1 MADITDYLE
10 ALTMGSNATTITGKP
25 ADGFVAGGFAAFVQA
40 LTGKLPTLVTLPN
53 KKAKIILD
61 EKQTV
66 IMRKWLDTQMWT
78 AIKRPEQ
85 SLTLEMNPVVVPWAL
100 KYIVPAALLCVVAG
114 WLGHYYLA
122 R

>member
-1 MADITDYLE
+1 MADIGDYIQ
-10 ALTMGSNATTITGKP
+10 ALTIGTEATEITGKA

-40 LTGKLPTLVTLPN
+40 LTGKLPTLVTLPDR
-53 KKAKIILD
+53 KAKIILSG
-61 EKQTV
+61 EQVLK
-66 IMRKWLDTQMWT
+66 MRKWLDSQMWA
-78 AIKRPEQ
+78 AIKKPEQ
-85 SLTLEMNPVVVPWAL
+85 SLTLEMNPVIVPWAL

>member
-100 KYIVPAALLCVVAG
+100 KYAIPAALVFVVLG
-114 WLGHYYLA
+114 WVGHYYLA

>member
-1 MADITDYLE
+1 MADIGDYIQ
-10 ALTMGSNATTITGKP
+10 ALTMGTNATEITGKA
-25 ADGFVAGGFAAFVQA
+25 ADGFVAGGFAAFIQSI
-40 LTGKLPTLVTLPN
+40 TGKLPTLVTLPD

-61 EKQTV
+61 EKQTQ

-78 AIKRPEQ
+78 AIKKPEQ

-100 KYIVPAALLCVVAG
+100 KYLIPVALAFVVVG
-114 WLGHYYLA
+114 WVGHYYLA